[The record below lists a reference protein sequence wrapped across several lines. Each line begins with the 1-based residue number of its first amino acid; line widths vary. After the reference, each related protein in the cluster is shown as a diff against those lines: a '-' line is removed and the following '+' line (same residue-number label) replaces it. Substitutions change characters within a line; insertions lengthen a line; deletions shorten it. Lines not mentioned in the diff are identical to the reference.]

1 MKKSLVVLFSAM
13 MVASLSLFASGE
25 KESSKEQITM
35 WFWGAAPE
43 YREALD
49 KALVQPYNQSQDDYE
64 LVISY
69 DNAVDNNIATALAAD
84 GGNAPDIIY
93 GSGPA
98 FVSQYAQADKL
109 ANLSPYSE
117 KYGWEDRILTPI
129 YEAGK
134 VNGNLYSL
142 PGGTITMGVFYN
154 KTVLDELRAKDSSLP
169 STDPKTLSEIEMFM
183 DAALEN
189 GYYASV
195 TGNKGWKPVNEN
207 YSTIFINAIA
217 GPSNVYEALNG
228 EKEWTDEVFA
238 SAIEKSADWYKKGYL
253 GGRIQN
259 GKLVIDYPNLNF
271 DESCQLLSSGK
282 AAFFVGPSMAFQFM
296 KPYFQGEKSSELGF
310 TVFPMGDGIDTQS
323 YVLGTVN
330 SFSIWEGSKSKDEAA
345 KIIDMM
351 MTSSFAETLANVW
364 PGYWALPLKEFNPN
378 TEGFSD
384 LSKEFVKTVQAMYT
398 ATNEGNFG
406 IHISTFFP
414 PLTQSVFVD
423 IDRVWLDDLDANEYL
438 TLVQQEFDKDVEKGS
453 VPNIPQ
459 PNSAQ

>member
-1 MKKSLVVLFSAM
+1 MKKSLTLFLCIM
-13 MVASLSLFASGE
+13 MLCSFSVFASGE
-25 KESSKEQITM
+25 SETSKEQINM

-49 KALVQPYNQSQDDYE
+49 EALVQPYNNSQDKYE
-64 LVISY
+64 LVMNY

-84 GGNAPDIIY
+84 GGNAPDIVY

-98 FVSQYAQADKL
+98 FVSQYAQAGKL
-109 ANLSPYSE
+109 ENLTPYSD
-117 KYGWEDRILTPI
+117 KYGWENRILTPI

-134 VNGNLYSL
+134 VQDNLYSL
-142 PGGTITMGVFYN
+142 PGGTITMGVFFN
-154 KTVLDELRAKDSSLP
+154 RTVLDELRAIDSDLP
-169 STDPKTLSEIEMFM
+169 KSDPKTLDEIEAFM
-183 DAALEN
+183 DVALEN

-207 YSTIFINAIA
+207 YSTIFLNAIA
-217 GPSNVYEALNG
+217 GPSNVYKALSG
-228 EKEWTDEVFA
+228 EISFTDPAFEK
-238 SAIEKSADWYKKGYL
+238 AIEKSASWYKNGYL

-323 YVLGTVN
+323 FVLGTVN
-330 SFSIWEGSKSKDEAA
+330 SFSIWAGSDKKDEAA
-345 KIIDMM
+345 KIIDIM
-351 MTSSFAETLANVW
+351 MTAEFAETLAKVW
-364 PGYWALPLKEFNPN
+364 PGYWALPLKEFTPN
-378 TEGFSD
+378 TDGYSD
-384 LSKEFVKTVQAMYT
+384 LSKEFVKSVQAMYN

-414 PLTQSVFVD
+414 PLTQSTLVD
-423 IDRVWLDDLDANEYL
+423 IDRVWLDDIDASSFLE
-438 TLVQQEFDKDVEKGS
+438 LVQREFDKDVAKGS
-453 VPNIPQ
+453 IPNIPM
-459 PNSAQ
+459 PNSN